1 MRLRNAPPAFV
12 CCVFLVIKLSNALDS
27 KAVSLQ
33 TSTSCGVPRGDAMPT
48 FRAPAQLSRATPVIC
63 PECGGRAPLIRMS
76 PDSFTRGKM
85 EIWTY
90 ECSAC
95 GHKVEKTVEPGATP
109 G

>member
-1 MRLRNAPPAFV
+1 MRHLQSCAAF
-12 CCVFLVIKLSNALDS
+12 FLVIKVRNAMDS

-33 TSTSCGVPRGDAMPT
+33 TFGSCGVPRGDAMPT

-76 PDSFTRGKM
+76 PDSFTRGKT

-90 ECSAC
+90 ECAAC
-95 GHKVEKTVEPGATP
+95 GHKVEKTVETGATP
-109 G
+109 S